1 MRPDGTFAVTLAR
14 EASPGNWLPTGGAGR
29 LALMFTTF
37 DSVTPMLGKSE
48 AQPKQLPVIRRVQ
61 CR

>member
-1 MRPDGTFAVTLAR
+1 VTLAR

-37 DSVTPMLGKSE
+37 DSSTMLGKTE
-48 AQPKQLPVIRRVQ
+48 AEPKQLPVIRRVQ

>member
-1 MRPDGTFAVTLAR
+1 LGR

-29 LALMFTTF
+29 LALMYTTF
-37 DSVTPMLGKSE
+37 EAATPMLGKAE
-48 AQPKQLPVIRRVQ
+48 QPRVLPVIRRVQ

>member
-1 MRPDGTFAVTLAR
+1 
-14 EASPGNWLPTGGAGR
+14 
-29 LALMFTTF
+29 MFTTF